1 MRKTMVALIMF
12 FLIIL
17 LTGCDNNENDT
28 TSKILTTSDANNSHS
43 TTADSS
49 TNNLFSVT
57 WKNWDGTVLETDTN
71 VLFGT
76 IPEYN
81 GDIPSKKSENNN
93 IYYNEFDGWDKEI
106 SEVLDNVIYTAK
118 YKMVYVKYNIN
129 FYDYKNDFLGSS
141 SYNYGDLT
149 KKTNSYSYL
158 YDDQYDYFLL
168 DWYADMKRENLFEF
182 GNEIYGNIQVYGKY
196 TQTLIPPFIYG
207 KNSVTGLGMADKDNV
222 IIPKTYH
229 DAKVILID
237 EYAFKD
243 TEIKNIEFSN
253 NITTIEKGAFLGC
266 SSLIN
271 VYFDGKIE
279 EWNKINFKDEFSNPM
294 KYAENLYVLNENG
307 NIDYNGNK
315 YSLVIEFSTSNSEI
329 ELKKCFLSY
338 APGEVTYDEESGKYS
353 YVGPSKNEFEDD
365 EIYLDA
371 LKKQTNIPSEI
382 NGDSIICYATEK
394 NGYLEERD
402 DYFYL
407 NQLGFEL
414 DVATSVDIYVRI
426 NIQDSWLLEKI
437 INGKI
442 TESYIQKNQ
451 LVTNPF
457 VSSDTNDW
465 YYDEDTNYIYY
476 RYLIDSKE
484 KIDAID
490 TAGKHVHYLCYKI
503 NPDYFY
509 SNSDTMEEDEHQSV
523 IVQIAFTVEIVQANR
538 ASALWGIDLSI
549 LNN

>member
-28 TSKILTTSDANNSHS
+28 TSKILTTSDAINSHS

-49 TNNLFSVT
+49 TNYLFSVT

-106 SEVLDNVIYTAK
+106 SKVLDNVIYTAK

-168 DWYADMKRENLFEF
+168 DWYADVKRENLFEF

-229 DAKVILID
+229 DAKVTLID

-294 KYAENLYVLNENG
+294 KYAENLFVLNENG

-353 YVGPSKNEFEDD
+353 YVGPSKKEFEDD
-365 EIYLDA
+365 GIYLDA

-457 VSSDTNDW
+457 VYSDTNDW
-465 YYDEDTNYIYY
+465 YYDEDTNYNYY

-538 ASALWGIDLSI
+538 VSALWGIDLSI